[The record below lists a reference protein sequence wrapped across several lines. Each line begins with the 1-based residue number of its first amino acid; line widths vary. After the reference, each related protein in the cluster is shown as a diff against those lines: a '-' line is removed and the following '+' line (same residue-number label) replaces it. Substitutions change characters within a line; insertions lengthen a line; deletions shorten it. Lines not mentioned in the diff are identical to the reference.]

1 MGFLD
6 WFRREKKIT
15 DYAPEEL
22 KREEARL
29 QIRENQTIAR
39 LENVEAQ
46 RELFFRQGS
55 AMKAPVRRRILARKY
70 EEREQEVRRLERE
83 LARLSKESMT
93 VAAIRYRLERRS
105 DEGSP
110 VLKKIGGS
118 QIEELRTMFED
129 DQISEELYSE
139 RLEEMLGAAEDP
151 DEDPVRGLGSGAR
164 SVLDI
169 WDRIDEGAIE
179 DVDEGLREARD
190 RSEEERLSESE

>member
-1 MGFLD
+1 MTASL
-6 WFRREKKIT
+6 
-15 DYAPEEL
+15 
-22 KREEARL
+22 
-29 QIRENQTIAR
+29 
-39 LENVEAQ
+39 
-46 RELFFRQGS
+46 
-55 AMKAPVRRRILARKY
+55 
-70 EEREQEVRRLERE
+70 
-83 LARLSKESMT
+83 T